1 MLVPE
6 DWRVQV
12 GGLPILGGYEDK
24 TSDDTALPDNA
35 PVLKVNATAVLG
47 GVKVAHDPS

>member
-12 GGLPILGGYEDK
+12 GGLPILGGYEDR
-24 TSDDTALPDNA
+24 TADGGALPDNA
-35 PVLKVNATAVLG
+35 PVLKVNATTLLG
-47 GVKVAHDPS
+47 GVKVAHEPS